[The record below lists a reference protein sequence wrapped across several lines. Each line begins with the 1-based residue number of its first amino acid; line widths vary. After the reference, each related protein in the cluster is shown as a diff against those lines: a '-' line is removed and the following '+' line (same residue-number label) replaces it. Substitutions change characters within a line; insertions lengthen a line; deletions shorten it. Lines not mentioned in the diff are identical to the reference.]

1 MSDVIKH
8 ECGVAL
14 IRLRKPLEFYQK
26 KYGTLLYG
34 LNKLYLLMEKQHN
47 RGQDGAGVAAI
58 TIDQKPGHPYI
69 HRERSNSSKPIA
81 DIFQAVFAPFIE
93 LEKNNPEKLNDLP
106 WMKDNMKFVGEV
118 LLGHLRYGT
127 HGKNSIEQC
136 HPVLRTNN
144 WMTRN
149 LLLAGNFNMTNND
162 ELFQQ
167 LIELGQYPKE
177 DSDTVTVLEKIGHFL
192 DVENQRLFDEYK
204 AQDLSNR
211 KISELIAENL
221 DVSRIL
227 ARSVRDFDGGY
238 AIAGLI
244 GHGDA
249 FVMRDPNGIRPAYY
263 YVDDEVA
270 VVASERPAIQTCFD
284 VPIIEKIREIKPGH
298 TLILKK
304 NGNITEEEIQE
315 PASRKS
321 CSFERIYF
329 SRGTDKDIYSERKKL
344 GYLLTDTVLRA
355 INHDLENTVFSF
367 IPNTAEIA
375 FLGLQEG
382 LNEYLARHKKD
393 TLRKIGLNGKTTD
406 AELEK
411 VLNFSPRFEKLAIK
425 DAKLRTFITED
436 AARNEL
442 VSHVYDVTYGLI
454 KNDAD
459 TIVALDDSIVRGT
472 TLQRSILFNLDR
484 LRPKKIIIV
493 SSAPQIRYPDCYGID
508 MSRMKDFI
516 AFRAAVALLEERNQ
530 DDLLDE
536 VYEKCK
542 EELRLPAAQV
552 TNHVKKLYDQFTDEE
567 ISAKIAQIVKGDYIN
582 AEVQVIYQTIES
594 LHKACPNHTGDWYF
608 SGNFP
613 TQGGNKVVN
622 RAFMNYM
629 EGKDAR
635 AYG

>member
-1 MSDVIKH
+1 MSDAIKH

-14 IRLRKPLEFYQK
+14 IRLLKPLEFYQK

-47 RGQDGAGVAAI
+47 RGQDGAGIAAI
-58 TIDQKPGHPYI
+58 TLDQKPGHPYI

-81 DIFQAVFAPFIE
+81 DVFHAVLAPLVE
-93 LEKNNPEKLNDLP
+93 LEKNNPEKSHDLP
-106 WMKDNMKFVGEV
+106 WLKDNMKFVGEV

-192 DVENQRLFDEYK
+192 DVENQRLFDDYK
-204 AQDLSNR
+204 AQEKPNR
-211 KISELIAENL
+211 EISELIAENL
-221 DVSRIL
+221 DVKRIL
-227 ARSVRDFDGGY
+227 ARSVKDFDGGY
-238 AIAGLI
+238 TIAGLI

-263 YVDDEVA
+263 YIDDEVA
-270 VVASERPAIQTCFD
+270 VVASERPAIQTCFN
-284 VPIIEKIREIKPGH
+284 VPIVEKIREIKPGH
-298 TLILKK
+298 ALILKK
-304 NGNITEEEIQE
+304 NGSITEEEIQE
-315 PASRKS
+315 PAPRKS

-329 SRGTDKDIYSERKKL
+329 SRGTDKDIYTERKKL

-382 LNEYLARHKKD
+382 LNEYLARHKKE
-393 TLRKIGLNGKTTD
+393 TLRKIGLNGQTTD

-411 VLNFSPRFEKLAIK
+411 VLNFSPRFEKIAIK

-454 KNDAD
+454 KNDVD

-516 AFRAAVALLEERNQ
+516 AFRAAVVLLEERNM
-530 DDLLDE
+530 DELLDE

-542 EELRLPAAQV
+542 EEQALPAAEV
-552 TNHVKKLYDQFTDEE
+552 TNHVKKLYAQFSDEE
-567 ISAKIAQIVKGDYIN
+567 ISAKIAQIVKSDYIN
-582 AEVQVIYQTIES
+582 AEVQVIYQTIEN

-613 TQGGNKVVN
+613 TPGGNKVVN

>member
-1 MSDVIKH
+1 MSDQIKH

-14 IRLRKPLEFYQK
+14 IRLRKPLEFYLE
-26 KYGTLLYG
+26 KYGTALYG
-34 LNKLYLLMEKQHN
+34 LRKLYLLMEKQHN

-58 TIDQKPGHPYI
+58 TLDQHPGRTFI

-81 DIFQAVFAPFIE
+81 DIFHTILSPFNE
-93 LEKNNPEKLNDLP
+93 LEQTKPELLQNISWLKEH
-106 WMKDNMKFVGEV
+106 MKFAGEV

-167 LIELGQYPKE
+167 LIELGQHPKE

-204 AQDLSNR
+204 ANETPNR
-211 KISELIAENL
+211 DISGLIAENIDL
-221 DVSRIL
+221 QRVL
-227 ARSVRDFDGGY
+227 LRSVKDFDGGY
-238 AIAGLI
+238 TMAGLV

-249 FVMRDPNGIRPAYY
+249 FVIRDPNGIRPAFYY
-263 YVDDEVA
+263 YDDEVA
-270 VVASERPAIQTCFD
+270 VVASERPAIQTCFNIPM
-284 VPIIEKIREIKPGH
+284 VEKIREIQPGH
-298 TLILKK
+298 ALIIKK
-304 NGNITEEEIQE
+304 NGDISEQQISE
-315 PASRKS
+315 PAPRTS

-344 GYLLTDTVLRA
+344 GYLLTDTVLESV
-355 INHDLENTVFSF
+355 NYDFENTVFSF
-367 IPNTAEIA
+367 IPNTAEVA
-375 FLGLQEG
+375 FLGLQKG
-382 LNEYLARHKKD
+382 LNDYLAQYKKQQ
-393 TLRKIGLNGKTTD
+393 LRKVGLNGSTSE
-406 AELEK
+406 AEIDRILK
-411 VLNFSPRFEKLAIK
+411 LCPRLEKLAIK
-425 DAKLRTFITED
+425 DVKLRTFITQD
-436 AARNEL
+436 NARNEL
-442 VSHVYDVTYGLI
+442 VSHVYDVTYGQI
-454 KNDAD
+454 RNDID

-472 TLQRSILFNLDR
+472 TLQQSILFNLDR

-516 AFRAAVALLEERNQ
+516 AFRAAIGLIEDRDQE
-530 DDLLDE
+530 DLLDE
-536 VYEKCK
+536 IYEKCK
-542 EELRLPAAQV
+542 EQEHKPASEV
-552 TNHVKKLYDQFTDEE
+552 KNEVKKLYDQFTDEE
-567 ISAKIAQIVKGDYIN
+567 ISAKISQIVKGDFIN
-582 AEVQVIYQTIES
+582 AEVQVIYQTIDN

-613 TQGGNKVVN
+613 TPGGNKVVN

-629 EGKDAR
+629 EGVNER
-635 AYG
+635 AY

>member
-14 IRLRKPLEFYQK
+14 IRLRKPLEFYSK
-26 KYGTLLYG
+26 KYGTPLYG

-58 TIDQKPGHPYI
+58 TIDQKPGHSYI
-69 HRERSNSSKPIA
+69 SRERSNSSRPIA
-81 DIFQAVFAPFIE
+81 DIFQAIFTPFRE
-93 LEKNNPEKLNDLP
+93 LEKDNPERLNDIDWL
-106 WMKDNMKFVGEV
+106 KNNTKFAGEA

-127 HGKNSIEQC
+127 HGRNSIEQC

-167 LIELGQYPKE
+167 LIELGQHPKE
-177 DSDTVTVLEKIGHFL
+177 ESDTVTVLEKIGHFL

-204 AQDLSNR
+204 AAGHTNHEITS
-211 KISELIAENL
+211 LIADNL
-221 DVSRIL
+221 DVQRIL
-227 ARSVRDFDGGY
+227 ARAVKDFDGGY
-238 AIAGLI
+238 AMAGLI

-249 FVMRDPNGIRPAYY
+249 FVIRDPNGIRPAYY
-263 YVDDEVA
+263 YYDDEIA
-270 VVASERPAIQTCFD
+270 VVASERPAIMTCFD
-284 VPIIEKIREIKPGH
+284 IRFEKIKEIKPGH
-298 TLILKK
+298 ALIIRK
-304 NGNITEEEIQE
+304 NGSISETEICE
-315 PASRKS
+315 PAPRKS

-329 SRGTDKDIYSERKKL
+329 SRGTDRDIYTERKRL
-344 GYLLTDTVLRA
+344 GYLLTETVVEA
-355 INHDLENTVFSF
+355 VNHDFKNTVFSF

-375 FLGLQEG
+375 FLGLQAG
-382 LNEYLARHKKD
+382 LNEHLARYKKEQIK
-393 TLRKIGLNGKTTD
+393 KIGLNGKTSD

-411 VLNFSPRFEKLAIK
+411 ILNFSPRFEKLAIK
-425 DAKLRTFITED
+425 DVKLRTFITED
-436 AARNEL
+436 STRNEL

-454 KNDAD
+454 KNDID
-459 TIVALDDSIVRGT
+459 TVVALDDSIVRGT
-472 TLQRSILFNLDR
+472 TLQQSILYNLDR

-530 DDLLDE
+530 EELLDE
-536 VYEKCK
+536 IYDKCK
-542 EELRLPAAQV
+542 EQENLPASQV

-567 ISAKIAQIVKGDYIN
+567 ISTKIGEIVKNHFIN
-582 AEVQVIYQTIES
+582 AEVQIIYQTIEN

-613 TQGGNKVVN
+613 TPGGNKVVN

-629 EGKDAR
+629 EGVNER
-635 AYG
+635 AY